1 MQKDK
6 KFSAFVAYCKQLA
19 MEHVSIKHT
28 ELEKHFYRFE
38 LEEVLTGL
46 SNINYPAFILEGYR
60 FGFRD
65 AKSDNPIKIRSGGFI
80 LIDHVSDPG
89 DYTKIHEVWDALE
102 EIGDDILARIKADK
116 RVATAPVYGFDI
128 ENVTAT
134 LIQNELD
141 HNFGIRFLFDIDCQM
156 AMDVDPD
163 KWYVEPVEGGG

>member
-6 KFSAFVAYCKQLA
+6 KFSAFIEYCKQLA
-19 MEHVSIKHT
+19 TEHAYIRHT
-28 ELEKHFYRFE
+28 DSEKHFYRFE

-46 SNINYPAFILEGYR
+46 QNVKYPAMILEGYR

-65 AKSDNPIKIRSGGFI
+65 AKSDNPIKIRSGAFI
-80 LIDHVSDPG
+80 LIGHVGDPG
-89 DYTKIHEVWDALE
+89 DYVAVHEMWDLME

-116 RVATAPVYGFDI
+116 RVITAPVYGFDI

-141 HNFGIRFLFDIDCQM
+141 NTYGIRFLFDIDCQM
-156 AMDVDPD
+156 SMDVDAE
-163 KWYVEPVEGGG
+163 KWVVAEVVIE